1 MMASNRPG
9 PVLRPG
15 SRPVSV
21 GDSRKE
27 GKDGMDLNGTVAVV
41 TGGASGLGAAAARAL
56 AAEGAQ
62 VAILDVNGDLG
73 GAVAGELGGVFAHCD
88 VTSED
93 DVVAGVDAAARL
105 GEIRVVVNCAG
116 IGPPCRT
123 LARDGTP
130 HSLALFRKVIDINL
144 VGTFNTIRVAASAMM
159 GNEPDENNDRGA
171 IINTASVAAY
181 DGQIGQAAY
190 SASKGGIV
198 GMTLPIARDLSVL
211 GIRVSTIAPGII
223 DTPLLAGLP
232 EPAKESLGHQ
242 VLHPKRLGRPD
253 EYAQAVM
260 FLVTH
265 RYMNGETIRMDGGI
279 RMAPK

>member
-1 MMASNRPG
+1 
-9 PVLRPG
+9 
-15 SRPVSV
+15 
-21 GDSRKE
+21 
-27 GKDGMDLNGTVAVV
+27 MDLNGAVAVV

-56 AAEGAQ
+56 AAEGAK
-62 VAILDVNGDLG
+62 VAILDVNDDLG
-73 GAVAGELGGVFAHCD
+73 GAVAGELGGIFAHCD

-93 DVVAGVDAAARL
+93 DMVAGVDAAARL

-130 HSLALFRKVIDINL
+130 HSLAQFRKVIDINL

-159 GNEPDENNDRGA
+159 GNEPDEHNDRGA

-232 EPAKESLGHQ
+232 EPAKESLGRQ

-253 EYAQAVM
+253 EYAEVVM

>member
-1 MMASNRPG
+1 
-9 PVLRPG
+9 
-15 SRPVSV
+15 
-21 GDSRKE
+21 
-27 GKDGMDLNGTVAVV
+27 MDLNGAVAVV
-41 TGGASGLGAAAARAL
+41 TGGASGLGAATARAL
-56 AAEGAQ
+56 AAEGAK
-62 VAILDVNGDLG
+62 VAILDVNDELG
-73 GAVAGELGGVFAHCD
+73 GAIAGELGGIFAHCD
-88 VTSED
+88 VTSEE
-93 DVVAGVDAAARL
+93 DVTAGVDAAARL

-232 EPAKESLGHQ
+232 EPAKESLGRQ

-253 EYAQAVM
+253 EYAELVM

-265 RYMNGETIRMDGGI
+265 EYMNGESIRMDGGI
-279 RMAPK
+279 RMGPK

>member
-1 MMASNRPG
+1 ME
-9 PVLRPG
+9 LKG
-15 SRPVSV
+15 S
-21 GDSRKE
+21 
-27 GKDGMDLNGTVAVV
+27 VAVV
-41 TGGASGLGAAAARAL
+41 TGGASGLGAATARVL
-56 AAEGAQ
+56 AGAGMKA
-62 VAILDVNGDLG
+62 AILDINDELG
-73 GAVAGELGGVFAHCD
+73 EAVAGELGGIFARCD

-93 DVVAGVDAAARL
+93 DMVAGIDAAAAL
-105 GEIRVVVNCAG
+105 GEIRVVINCAG

-130 HSLALFRKVIDINL
+130 HSLALFRKVIEINL

-159 GNEPDENNDRGA
+159 GNEPDGNNDRGA
-171 IINTASVAAY
+171 IILTSSVAAY

-232 EPAKESLGHQ
+232 EPAKASLGKQ

-253 EYAQAVM
+253 EYADLVM

-265 RYMNGETIRMDGGI
+265 PYMNGETIRMDGGI
-279 RMAPK
+279 RMGPR

>member
-1 MMASNRPG
+1 
-9 PVLRPG
+9 
-15 SRPVSV
+15 
-21 GDSRKE
+21 
-27 GKDGMDLNGTVAVV
+27 MDLNGAVAVV

-56 AAEGAQ
+56 AAEGAK
-62 VAILDVNGDLG
+62 VAILDVNDDLG
-73 GAVAGELGGVFAHCD
+73 EAVAGELGGIFAHCD
-88 VTSED
+88 VTGKD

-105 GEIRVVVNCAG
+105 GEIRAVVNCAG

-130 HSLALFRKVIDINL
+130 HSLAQFRKVIDINL

-159 GNEPDENNDRGA
+159 GNEPDEHNDRGA

-232 EPAKESLGHQ
+232 EPAKESLGRQ
-242 VLHPKRLGRPD
+242 VLHPKRLGHPD
-253 EYAQAVM
+253 EYAKVVM

>member
-1 MMASNRPG
+1 
-9 PVLRPG
+9 
-15 SRPVSV
+15 
-21 GDSRKE
+21 
-27 GKDGMDLNGTVAVV
+27 MDLNGAVAVV
-41 TGGASGLGAAAARAL
+41 TGGASGLGAATARAL
-56 AAEGAQ
+56 AAEGAK
-62 VAILDVNGDLG
+62 VAILDVNDDLG
-73 GAVAGELGGVFAHCD
+73 GAIAGELGGSFAHCD

-93 DVVAGVDAAARL
+93 DVMAGVDAAARL

-232 EPAKESLGHQ
+232 EPAKESLGRQ

-253 EYAQAVM
+253 EYAELVM

-265 RYMNGETIRMDGGI
+265 EYMNGESIRMDGGI
-279 RMAPK
+279 RMGPK

>member
-1 MMASNRPG
+1 
-9 PVLRPG
+9 
-15 SRPVSV
+15 
-21 GDSRKE
+21 
-27 GKDGMDLNGTVAVV
+27 MDLNGAVAVV

-56 AAEGAQ
+56 AAEGAK
-62 VAILDVNGDLG
+62 VAILDVNDDLG
-73 GAVAGELGGVFAHCD
+73 AAVAGELGGIFAHCD

-159 GNEPDENNDRGA
+159 GNEPDGNNDRGA

-232 EPAKESLGHQ
+232 EPAKESLGQQ

-253 EYAQAVM
+253 EYAQTVM

-265 RYMNGETIRMDGGI
+265 HYMNGETIRMDGGI